1 MWHYI
6 TGAFQCLFLFRLR
19 RASPGVAKDQVKK
32 EKYKGGNDVS
42 KEASNETSYQELG
55 EINKSETYESCQ

>member
-1 MWHYI
+1 M
-6 TGAFQCLFLFRLR
+6 T
-19 RASPGVAKDQVKK
+19 KDQVNE
-32 EKYKGGNDVS
+32 EKYKRDNDVS

>member
-1 MWHYI
+1 M
-6 TGAFQCLFLFRLR
+6 T
-19 RASPGVAKDQVKK
+19 KDQVNE
-32 EKYKGGNDVS
+32 EKYKGDNDVS